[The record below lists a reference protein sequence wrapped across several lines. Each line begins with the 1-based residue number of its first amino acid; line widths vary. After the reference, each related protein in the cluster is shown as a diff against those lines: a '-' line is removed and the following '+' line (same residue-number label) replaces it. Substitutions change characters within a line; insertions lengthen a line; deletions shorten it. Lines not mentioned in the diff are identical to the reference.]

1 MGTQFF
7 GKPILVAS
15 DIPNLD
21 AAKITTGTFATAFF
35 ADNSVT
41 LNKFQQIPTDIIL
54 GRATAGSGNIEQ
66 ITCTAFARS
75 VLDDVDAATARATL
89 GLGTISTQ
97 NANAVALTGGS
108 ATLGTINLTGQAIV
122 LNSGGTAG
130 TATAS
135 GLHIEEAASV
145 TGYFR
150 VANSRLSFDL
160 KAPGRAGMFRV
171 TPNNAAFVQSLVL
184 SNTAARTL
192 TLPDSD
198 LNLNSQSANLVL
210 ASPNGA
216 TGGTSFRALVAADI
230 PAIPWTN
237 ISDKPTTVSGYGITD
252 AVNIAGTQTI
262 SGLKT
267 FSGKPA
273 FVSADATN
281 AAIEN
286 QPWTGTSG
294 FATQIMGNQSTNSA
308 AFLAFHR
315 PGISVRYFGLDFD
328 NSFAFGGGS
337 GAGLCPVKTGTL
349 FITGEASNSAYL
361 SLVNKAKTGGQA
373 KLNWIWLNTKTGDAG
388 YPPLGGLHIYGYGEN
403 NATIIAPL
411 SIIDDGT
418 VAINEK
424 LRIPFS
430 SPPANNAAGTAGDI
444 RFGTDNFIYVC
455 VAANSWRR
463 AALSTY

>member
-1 MGTQFF
+1 MGTQLF

-35 ADNSVT
+35 ADNAVT
-41 LNKFQQIPTDIIL
+41 LNKFQQIPTDRIL

-75 VLDDVDAATARATL
+75 VLDDVDAATARTTL

-108 ATLGTINLTGQAIV
+108 ATLGTINLAGQAIV

-135 GLHIEEAASV
+135 GLHIEEATSV

-160 KAPGRAGMFRV
+160 KAPGRAGIFRV

-216 TGGTSFRALVAADI
+216 TGGASFRALVAADI

-237 ISDKPTTVSGYGITD
+237 ISDKPSTIAGYGITD
-252 AVNIAGTQTI
+252 AVNVSGTQIVT
-262 SGLKT
+262 GLKT
-267 FSGKPA
+267 FSVGIETGGRIQTYHSSGTT
-273 FVSADATN
+273 SAS
-281 AAIEN
+281 IPN
-286 QPWTGTSG
+286 QPVSGTTGSETI
-294 FATQIMGNQSTNSA
+294 QIMGNSGTSSP
-308 AFLAFHR
+308 AFIAFHR
-315 PGISVRYFGLDFD
+315 PGLSACFFGLDTD
-328 NSFAFGGGS
+328 NVVTIGGWSFAGGYAPFRCGNLLV
-337 GAGLCPVKTGTL
+337 AGTPRFT
-349 FITGEASNSAYL
+349 F
-361 SLVNKAKTGGQA
+361 
-373 KLNWIWLNTKTGDAG
+373 
-388 YPPLGGLHIYGYGEN
+388 
-403 NATIIAPL
+403 
-411 SIIDDGT
+411 
-418 VAINEK
+418 VA
-424 LRIPFS
+424 
-430 SPPANNAAGTAGDI
+430 PPANNAAGTAGDV
-444 RFGTDNFIYVC
+444 RFGTDNFMYVC
-455 VAANSWRR
+455 VATNSWRR
-463 AALSTY
+463 VALSVY